1 MPNPIPILLLITFL
15 LASPID
21 LATDPVGKVVGVS
34 DGDTITVLV
43 DKKPIK
49 IRLEGIDA
57 PEAKQSFGNRSKQA
71 LSDLVF
77 GKEVRVK
84 KTGED
89 RYGRSL
95 GFVSRDGIEINAK
108 MIQDGWARR
117 YKKYNQDSKFADL
130 ERQARAAKR
139 GLWAEPNPL
148 APWDFRDRRKPKQAA
163 STGGEHRLNT
173 NSNVRHNESC
183 EHFKKSKKGRLCR
196 PDEGK
201 ACGICGG

>member
-1 MPNPIPILLLITFL
+1 MPNPIPTLLLITFL
-15 LASPID
+15 FVPPID
-21 LATDPVGKVVGVS
+21 LATDLVGKVVGVS

-95 GFVSRDGIEINAK
+95 GLVSTDGIDINAK
-108 MIQDGWARR
+108 MIQDGWAWH
-117 YKKYNQDSKFADL
+117 YKKYNRDSKLADL
-130 ERQARAAKR
+130 EMQARAAKR
-139 GLWAEPNPL
+139 GLWTESNPL
-148 APWDFRDRRKPKQAA
+148 APWDFRDRQKPKQAA
-163 STGGEHRLNT
+163 STGGEHWLNT
-173 NSNVRHNESC
+173 SSNVRHNQSC
-183 EHFKKSKKGRLCR
+183 EHFKQTKKGRLCR

>member
-1 MPNPIPILLLITFL
+1 
-15 LASPID
+15 
-21 LATDPVGKVVGVS
+21 VVGVS

-43 DKKPIK
+43 GKRPIK

-77 GKEVRVK
+77 GKEVLVT
-84 KTGED
+84 KTGQD

-95 GFVSRDGIEINAK
+95 GFVSTGGIDFNAK
-108 MIQDGWARR
+108 MLQDVWAWH
-117 YKKYNQDSKFADL
+117 YKKYNFDSKVAEL
-130 ERQARAAKR
+130 ELQARAAKR
-139 GLWAEPNPL
+139 GLWSEPNPL
-148 APWDFRDRRKPKQAA
+148 APWDFRDRQKPKQAA
-163 STGGEHRLNT
+163 STGGEHWLNT

>member
-1 MPNPIPILLLITFL
+1 MPNPIPILLLITL
-15 LASPID
+15 LFVSPSD
-21 LATDPVGKVVGVS
+21 LATDLVGKVVGVS

-95 GFVSRDGIEINAK
+95 GFVSRDGIDINAK
-108 MIQDGWARR
+108 MIQDGWAWH
-117 YKKYNQDSKFADL
+117 YKKYNRDSKLADL
-130 ERQARAAKR
+130 ELEARVAKR
-139 GLWAEPNPL
+139 GLWAEANPL
-148 APWDFRDRRKPKQAA
+148 APWDFRDRQKPKQAA
-163 STGGEHRLNT
+163 STGGGHWLNT
-173 NSNVRHNESC
+173 SSNVRHNESS

>member
-1 MPNPIPILLLITFL
+1 
-15 LASPID
+15 
-21 LATDPVGKVVGVS
+21 VVGVS
-34 DGDTITVLV
+34 DGDTMTVLV

-89 RYGRSL
+89 RFGRSL
-95 GFVSRDGIEINAK
+95 GFVSRDGIDINAK
-108 MIQDGWARR
+108 MIQDGWAWH
-117 YKKYNQDSKFADL
+117 YKKYNRDSKLADL
-130 ERQARAAKR
+130 ELEARVAKR
-139 GLWAEPNPL
+139 GLWSEANPL
-148 APWDFRDRRKPKQAA
+148 APWDFRDRQKPKRPAN
-163 STGGEHRLNT
+163 TGGEHWLNT
-173 NSNVRHNESC
+173 SSNVRHNESC

-196 PDEGK
+196 PGEGK

>member
-1 MPNPIPILLLITFL
+1 MPHPIPTLLLITL
-15 LASPID
+15 LFASPID
-21 LATDPVGKVVGVS
+21 LATDLVGKVVGVS

-84 KTGED
+84 KTRED

-95 GFVSRDGIEINAK
+95 GLVSTDGIDINAK
-108 MIQDGWARR
+108 MIQDGWAWH
-117 YKKYNQDSKFADL
+117 YKKYNRDSKLADWEL
-130 ERQARAAKR
+130 QARAAKR
-139 GLWAEPNPL
+139 GLWSESNPL
-148 APWDFRDRRKPKQAA
+148 APWDFRDRQKPKQAA
-163 STGGEHRLNT
+163 STGGGHWLNT
-173 NSNVRHNESC
+173 SSNVRHNESC

>member
-1 MPNPIPILLLITFL
+1 MPHPIPILLLITLQFV
-15 LASPID
+15 SPSD
-21 LATDPVGKVVGVS
+21 LATDLVGKVVGVS

-77 GKEVRVK
+77 GTEVKVK

-95 GFVSRDGIEINAK
+95 GFVSREGIDINAK
-108 MIQDGWARR
+108 MVQDGWAWH
-117 YKKYNQDSKFADL
+117 YKKYNRDSKLADL
-130 ERQARAAKR
+130 EGQARAAKR
-139 GLWAEPNPL
+139 GLWSESNPL
-148 APWDFRDRRKPKQAA
+148 APWDFRDRQKPKQAA
-163 STGGEHRLNT
+163 STGGEHWLNT
-173 NSNVRHNESC
+173 SSNVRHNESC
-183 EHFKKSKKGRLCR
+183 EHFKNSKKGRLCR

>member
-1 MPNPIPILLLITFL
+1 MPNPIQILILITFL
-15 LASPID
+15 FASPID
-21 LATDPVGKVVGVS
+21 LATDLDGKVVGVS

-77 GKEVRVK
+77 GKQVKVK

-95 GFVSRDGIEINAK
+95 GFVSTDRIDINAK
-108 MIQDGWARR
+108 MIQDGWAWH
-117 YKKYNQDSKFADL
+117 YKKYNLDSKLANL
-130 ERQARAAKR
+130 ELQARAARR

-148 APWDFRDRRKPKQAA
+148 SPWDFRDRQKPKQPA
-163 STGGEHRLNT
+163 STGGEHWLNT
-173 NSNVRHNESC
+173 SSNVRHNESC

>member
-1 MPNPIPILLLITFL
+1 MPDPIPILLLITL
-15 LASPID
+15 LFVSPIELPTD
-21 LATDPVGKVVGVS
+21 LVGKVVGVS

-57 PEAKQSFGNRSKQA
+57 PESKQSFGNRSKQA

-77 GKEVRVK
+77 GKVVIVK

-95 GFVSRDGIEINAK
+95 GFVSRDGIDINAT
-108 MIQDGWARR
+108 MLQEGWAWH
-117 YKKYNQDSKFADL
+117 YKKYNRDSRLADL
-130 ERQARAAKR
+130 ELQARAAKR
-139 GLWAEPNPL
+139 GLWSESNPL
-148 APWDFRDRRKPKQAA
+148 APWDFRDRQKPKPAA
-163 STGGEHRLNT
+163 STGGEHWLNT
-173 NSNVRHNESC
+173 NSKVRHNQSC
-183 EHFKKSKKGRLCR
+183 EHFKNSKKGRMCR

>member
-1 MPNPIPILLLITFL
+1 MPNPIPILLLITLFF
-15 LASPID
+15 ASTPITET
-21 LATDPVGKVVGVS
+21 LTGNVVGVS

-95 GFVSRDGIEINAK
+95 GFVSWDGIDINAK
-108 MIQDGWARR
+108 MIQDGWAWH
-117 YKKYNQDSKFADL
+117 YKKYNHDSKLADL
-130 ERQARAAKR
+130 ELQARAARR

-148 APWDFRDRRKPKQAA
+148 APWDFRDRKKPKQPA
-163 STGGEHRLNT
+163 STGGEHWLNM

-183 EHFKKSKKGRLCR
+183 EHFKNSKKGRLCR

>member
-1 MPNPIPILLLITFL
+1 MPHPIPTLLLITFL
-15 LASPID
+15 FVPPID
-21 LATDPVGKVVGVS
+21 LATDLVGKVVGVS

-95 GFVSRDGIEINAK
+95 GLVSTDGIDINAK
-108 MIQDGWARR
+108 MIQDGWAWH
-117 YKKYNQDSKFADL
+117 YKKYNRDSKLADL
-130 ERQARAAKR
+130 EMQARAAKR
-139 GLWAEPNPL
+139 GLWTESNPL
-148 APWDFRDRRKPKQAA
+148 APWDFRDRQKPKQAA
-163 STGGEHRLNT
+163 STGGEHWLNT
-173 NSNVRHNESC
+173 SSNVRHNQSC
-183 EHFKKSKKGRLCR
+183 EHFKQTKKGRLCR

>member
-1 MPNPIPILLLITFL
+1 
-15 LASPID
+15 
-21 LATDPVGKVVGVS
+21 VVGVS

-84 KTGED
+84 KTRED

-95 GFVSRDGIEINAK
+95 GLVSTDGIDINAK
-108 MIQDGWARR
+108 MIQDGWAWH
-117 YKKYNQDSKFADL
+117 YKKYNRDSKLADWEL
-130 ERQARAAKR
+130 QARAAKR
-139 GLWAEPNPL
+139 GLWSESNPL
-148 APWDFRDRRKPKQAA
+148 APWDFRDRQKPKQAA
-163 STGGEHRLNT
+163 STGGGHWLNT
-173 NSNVRHNESC
+173 SSNVRHNESC

>member
-1 MPNPIPILLLITFL
+1 MPNPIPILLLIAL
-15 LASPID
+15 LLTTTETDTD
-21 LATDPVGKVVGVS
+21 LRGKVVGVS

-89 RYGRSL
+89 RFGRSL
-95 GFVSRDGIEINAK
+95 GFVSRDGIDINAK
-108 MIQDGWARR
+108 MIQDGWAWH
-117 YKKYNQDSKFADL
+117 YKKYNRDSKLADL
-130 ERQARAAKR
+130 ELEARVAKR
-139 GLWAEPNPL
+139 GLWSEANPL
-148 APWDFRDRRKPKQAA
+148 APWDFRDRQKPKRPAN
-163 STGGEHRLNT
+163 TGGEHWLNT
-173 NSNVRHNESC
+173 FSNVRHNESC
-183 EHFKKSKKGRLCR
+183 EHFKKSKKGQLCR
-196 PDEGK
+196 PGEGK

>member
-1 MPNPIPILLLITFL
+1 MPHPIPIPILLLITL
-15 LASPID
+15 LFVSPID
-21 LATDPVGKVVGVS
+21 LATDLVGKVVGVS

-95 GFVSRDGIEINAK
+95 GLDSTDGIDINAK
-108 MIQDGWARR
+108 MIQDG
-117 YKKYNQDSKFADL
+117 
-130 ERQARAAKR
+130 
-139 GLWAEPNPL
+139 
-148 APWDFRDRRKPKQAA
+148 
-163 STGGEHRLNT
+163 
-173 NSNVRHNESC
+173 
-183 EHFKKSKKGRLCR
+183 
-196 PDEGK
+196 
-201 ACGICGG
+201 

>member
-15 LASPID
+15 FASPSD
-21 LATDPVGKVVGVS
+21 LATDLVGKVVGVS

-43 DKKPIK
+43 DKKPLK

-77 GKEVRVK
+77 GKQVRVK

-95 GFVSRDGIEINAK
+95 GLVSRDGIDINAK
-108 MIQDGWARR
+108 MIQDGWAWH
-117 YKKYNQDSKFADL
+117 YKKYNHDSKLADL
-130 ERQARAAKR
+130 ELHARSARR
-139 GLWAEPNPL
+139 GLWTEPNPL
-148 APWDFRDRRKPKQAA
+148 APWDFRDRQKPKKSA
-163 STGGEHRLNT
+163 STGGEHWLNT
-173 NSNVRHNESC
+173 S
-183 EHFKKSKKGRLCR
+183 
-196 PDEGK
+196 
-201 ACGICGG
+201 

>member
-1 MPNPIPILLLITFL
+1 MPNPIPILLLITL
-15 LASPID
+15 LFASPID
-21 LATDPVGKVVGVS
+21 PATDLAGKVVGVS

-95 GFVSRDGIEINAK
+95 GLVSTDGIDINAK
-108 MIQDGWARR
+108 MIQDGWAWH
-117 YKKYNQDSKFADL
+117 YKKYNRDSKLADL
-130 ERQARAAKR
+130 ELQARAAKR
-139 GLWAEPNPL
+139 GLWTESSPL
-148 APWDFRDRRKPKQAA
+148 APWDFRDRQKPKQAA
-163 STGGEHRLNT
+163 STGGEHWLNT

-183 EHFKKSKKGRLCR
+183 EHFKKSKKGRSCR

>member
-1 MPNPIPILLLITFL
+1 MPHPIPILLLITL
-15 LASPID
+15 LFVPPSD
-21 LATDPVGKVVGVS
+21 LATDLVGKVVGVS

-95 GFVSRDGIEINAK
+95 GLVSTDGIDINAK
-108 MIQDGWARR
+108 MIQDGWAWH
-117 YKKYNQDSKFADL
+117 YKKYNRDSKLADL
-130 ERQARAAKR
+130 EMQARAAKR
-139 GLWAEPNPL
+139 GLWTESNPL
-148 APWDFRDRRKPKQAA
+148 APWDFRDRQKPKQAA
-163 STGGEHRLNT
+163 STGGEHWLNT
-173 NSNVRHNESC
+173 SSNVRHNQSC
-183 EHFKKSKKGRLCR
+183 EHFKQTKKGRLCR